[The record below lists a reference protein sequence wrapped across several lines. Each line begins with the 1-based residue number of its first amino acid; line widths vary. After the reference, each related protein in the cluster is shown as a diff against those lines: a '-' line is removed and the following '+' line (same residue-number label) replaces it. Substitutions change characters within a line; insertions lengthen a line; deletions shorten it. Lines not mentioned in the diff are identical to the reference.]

1 MGTEKSRVSTVL
13 GVLGALCA
21 ASPSLASDI
30 SGPLDELSAKIIA
43 LQTKSRNTSGEEPVV
58 SLEIVLDSGRNFDV
72 NLNEPLDDEIYSPLS
87 EICKGYM
94 LPAISLFNAVEGST
108 QISEARIVV
117 REKPSVQLGIT
128 KSGRYFATNF
138 KLADGCERPVRR

>member
-1 MGTEKSRVSTVL
+1 MGTGKSRVATVL
-13 GVLGALCA
+13 GIFGALYA

-30 SGPLDELSAKIIA
+30 TGPLDELSAKIIA
-43 LQTKSRNTSGEEPVV
+43 LQTKSRITSGDKPVV

-72 NLNEPLDDEIYSPLS
+72 DLNEPLDDEVYSPLS
-87 EICKGYM
+87 KICKVYM
-94 LPAISLFNAVEGST
+94 LPAISLFNAVEGSP

-117 REKPSVQLGIT
+117 REKPSVQLGIA

-138 KLADGCERPVRR
+138 KVADGCEKPVRR